1 MEENKMLLDISYLL
15 LQQYWWIIISILAG
29 ALVFLLFVQGGQTLI
44 YNLGKTEIEQTMI
57 VNALGRKWE
66 FTFSTLVTFGGA
78 FFASFPLFYATSFGG
93 AYWVWMAI
101 LFCFIVQAVSYEFR
115 SKPNNFLG
123 KRTYDAF
130 LFFNGALGPFLLGV
144 VVATLFTGSQFSVN
158 DMNLSQWETPYYGLE
173 ALLNIQ
179 NLTLGFAILF
189 LSRTLGILFLINS
202 LEGDN
207 LIKRARKRLWYEAV
221 LFLVFFLLFL
231 IRLLFAE
238 GYAYDRETGLVFME
252 ANKYLNNIL
261 QMPLNTLIL
270 LIGVILVLWA
280 LFISLFKNSTRG
292 FWFAGSGT
300 FLTVFSLL
308 ILAGF
313 NQTAFYP
320 SSFDLQSSLTIE
332 NSSSSYYTLKVMSV
346 VSLMIPFVI
355 AYIWYTWKLI
365 SNKKISEEEIKSE
378 SHIY

>member
-1 MEENKMLLDISYLL
+1 MLLDISYLF
-15 LQQYWWIIISILAG
+15 LQQYWWIIISILSG
-29 ALVFLLFVQGGQTLI
+29 ALVLLLFVQGGQTLI
-44 YNLGKTEIEQTMI
+44 YTLGKTEIEQTMI

-115 SKPNNFLG
+115 SKPNNFFG
-123 KRTYDAF
+123 KKTYDAF

-158 DMNLSQWETPYYGLE
+158 VMNLSQWETPYYGLE

-179 NLTLGFAILF
+179 NLALGFAILF

-202 LEGDN
+202 LEGND
-207 LIKRARKRLWYEAV
+207 LIKRARKRLWYEAG
-221 LFLVFFLLFL
+221 LFLVFFLFFL
-231 IRLLFAE
+231 IRLLFIE
-238 GYAYDRETGLVFME
+238 GFAYEPETGLIFME
-252 ANKYLNNIL
+252 ANKYLNNVL
-261 QMPLNTLIL
+261 QMPLNTSIL
-270 LIGVILVLWA
+270 LIGLVLVLRG
-280 LFISLFKNSTRG
+280 LFISLFKNSTKG
-292 FWFAGSGT
+292 IWFAGTGT
-300 FLTVFSLL
+300 FLTVFSLF
-308 ILAGF
+308 IIAGL

-332 NSSSSYYTLKVMSV
+332 NSSSSYYTLKVMAV

-365 SNKKISEEEIKSE
+365 SNKKITEEEINSE
-378 SHIY
+378 SHVY

>member
-207 LIKRARKRLWYEAV
+207 LIKRARKRLWYEAG